1 MEKSKNMLGIS
12 CRSADGKQ
20 RSFAVVLN
28 PKGDQLKKFAAK
40 LLQDEGS
47 PFSEPGDMLVLEQ
60 PGTPCWNLSH
70 GGRLICRCGTGF
82 RDRDDPTLWREVTLY
97 DAATPTAMQELELA
111 DLGEDGEFLRLVLE
125 DLGIRW
131 DWDGPAE
138 ERVEYA
144 ATLIRPAGLVILEKW
159 YEIEEGET
167 CRTNW

>member
-1 MEKSKNMLGIS
+1 MESNKNLIGIS

-20 RSFAVVLN
+20 RTFAVMLN
-28 PKGDQLKKFAAK
+28 PAANVIKRFAAE
-40 LLQDEGS
+40 LLQEEES
-47 PFSEPGDMLVLEQ
+47 PFSKPGDMLVLEQ
-60 PGTPCWNLSH
+60 PGSPCWNLPR
-70 GGRLICRCGTGF
+70 GGRLIRRCGTGF
-82 RDRDDPTLWREVTLY
+82 RDRDDPTLWREVTVY

-144 ATLIRPAGLVILEKW
+144 ATLIRPAGLVVLEKW
-159 YEIEEGET
+159 YFDVED
-167 CRTNW
+167 

>member
-1 MEKSKNMLGIS
+1 MDKANNMVGIS

-20 RSFAVVLN
+20 RSFAVMVD
-28 PKGDQLKKFAAK
+28 PEAWDIKRFAAQ
-40 LLQDEGS
+40 LLMEKES
-47 PFSEPGDMLVLEQ
+47 PFSQPGDMLVLEQ

-70 GGRLICRCGTGF
+70 GGRLIRRCGAGF
-82 RDRDDPTLWREVTLY
+82 RDRDDPTLWREVTVY

-131 DWDGPAE
+131 DWDGPTE

-159 YEIEEGET
+159 YFDVED
-167 CRTNW
+167 